1 MIKKKSRFLTFVFS
15 MLPGAGHMYLGFM
28 KTGVSFMSMFFFLI
42 FLSSWLDIGPL
53 LFVLPLIWFYSFFD
67 CANRASLDDDKFLL
81 LEDKYLFSIDKLVK
95 LDKNIFEKRR
105 LAGGV
110 LLLFLGVYLV
120 ADNIM
125 HILEPYI
132 PHEFYYTIY
141 DLLRQAPK
149 LIIGVLIVA
158 FGVRLI
164 IGKKR
169 ESENRCLKDG
179 E

>member
-15 MLPGAGHMYLGFM
+15 MLPGAGHMYIGFM
-28 KTGVSFMSMFFFLI
+28 KIGISLMSVFFFLI

-53 LFVLPLIWFYSFFD
+53 LFIAPLIWFYSFFD
-67 CANRASLDDDKFLL
+67 CANRASLDDDKLLLLL
-81 LEDKYLFSIDKLVK
+81 LEDKYLFSIDKLIK
-95 LDKNIFEKRR
+95 LDKNILKKRR
-105 LAGGV
+105 LAAGV

-132 PHEFYYTIY
+132 PHQLYYIIY
-141 DLLRQAPK
+141 DFLRQAPK

-164 IGKKR
+164 MGKKR
-169 ESENRCLKDG
+169 ESEMDD
-179 E
+179 